1 MRIPVSNPD
10 LSHSNFLCTGENTE
24 VYFPLLVRLH
34 LPRFY
39 FLPEKL
45 RSTIT
50 VRAASLKQASI
61 AALWRYG
68 NAYSRRV
75 DAVDPSLKSTK
86 VDIETLLAVRV
97 SKRIRAG
104 EPRKRNAGRKKR
116 RERKKDLAE

>member
-1 MRIPVSNPD
+1 M
-10 LSHSNFLCTGENTE
+10 
-24 VYFPLLVRLH
+24 
-34 LPRFY
+34 
-39 FLPEKL
+39 
-45 RSTIT
+45 
-50 VRAASLKQASI
+50 KQASI